1 MNRKTALFEWCSW
14 FKLNNLQL
22 ALGMASKF
30 YTEVKVLK
38 LKVWEFF
45 GLISTISTFVEVIGT
60 KQLGDNFVI
69 PAHPE

>member
-60 KQLGDNFVI
+60 KQLGDIFVI

>member
-1 MNRKTALFEWCSW
+1 
-14 FKLNNLQL
+14 
-22 ALGMASKF
+22 MASKF

>member
-60 KQLGDNFVI
+60 KQLGDTFAI

>member
-1 MNRKTALFEWCSW
+1 MNRKTALFEWYSW
-14 FKLNNLQL
+14 FNLNNLQL

-30 YTEVKVLK
+30 YIEVKVLK

-45 GLISTISTFVEVIGT
+45 GLISTIYTFVEVVGT
-60 KQLGDNFVI
+60 KQLGGIFVI

>member
-14 FKLNNLQL
+14 FNLNNLQL

-30 YTEVKVLK
+30 YTEVKMLK

-60 KQLGDNFVI
+60 KQLGDNFAI

>member
-22 ALGMASKF
+22 ALGMASKL